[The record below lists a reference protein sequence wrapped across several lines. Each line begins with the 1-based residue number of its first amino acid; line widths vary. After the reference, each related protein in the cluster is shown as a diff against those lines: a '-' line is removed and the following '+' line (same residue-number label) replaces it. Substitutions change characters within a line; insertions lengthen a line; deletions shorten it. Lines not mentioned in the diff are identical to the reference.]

1 MLLVLAYQPGHRQT
15 YIMSRT
21 LQNNPTY
28 YLEHGL
34 DWITCIIDSDA
45 VKTATAMCIIH

>member
-15 YIMSRT
+15 YIMSKT

-28 YLEHGL
+28 YLEHWTGL
-34 DWITCIIDSDA
+34 DY
-45 VKTATAMCIIH
+45 VHYQF